1 MKFLK
6 GCGGNQRLVFNMGEP
21 ESDGL
26 TRYFQPQGTQPKST
40 YSGKGNQFSGFR
52 LCHPIKVK
60 FSHFFFPF
68 FENFHFFLTTR
79 VPVER

>member
-1 MKFLK
+1 MWSRLDMKFLK

-52 LCHPIKVK
+52 LFHPTKSKILT
-60 FSHFFFPF
+60 
-68 FENFHFFLTTR
+68 FLLSLF
-79 VPVER
+79 